1 MRDGARRIAAVS
13 DTIEG
18 LPFVLPDRPAV
29 RRIRQ
34 VERPVAPPAARTQ
47 PMAGFEDRFTDI
59 VDYIVRITD
68 EIWQDHAVGY
78 IRDTYDADSVV
89 YSGYGVVRTAEAV
102 VRSTIASIAAAP
114 DGDTRHINVAWSG
127 DETENFYTAHLGY
140 GGSTHVTPGLY
151 GPATGRRY
159 TMRFAADCLI
169 RANKIHTEWLVRDA
183 GSSVR
188 QLGLD
193 LDEVARAVATIVPA
207 EPYVVGPA
215 VPGATAVPASAA
227 GNSVE
232 AWARGL
238 FERVWSERR
247 FDRLS
252 HYYAPGI
259 AAHSGGGRS
268 VQGLPA
274 LSVLFLQILASIPDG
289 TMSVEHVSWA
299 EETDGVIVAV
309 RWVLAGS
316 SARGG
321 VLGYQLPEGRP
332 VFMMGSTHLRLTG
345 SHIVEEWTVFDEIAT
360 MAMAYRE

>member
-1 MRDGARRIAAVS
+1 MS
-13 DTIEG
+13 DSFEG
-18 LPFVLPDRPAV
+18 LPFSLPSRPPV
-29 RRIRQ
+29 RRIRH
-34 VERPVAPPAARTQ
+34 VDGAVTLPATRTQ
-47 PMAGFEDRFTDI
+47 PMAGFEDRFTDV

-68 EIWQDHAVGY
+68 EIWQDRAVGY

-127 DETENFYTAHLGY
+127 DEAESFYTAHLGY

-183 GSSVR
+183 GSCVR

-193 LDEVARAVATIVPA
+193 LDEVARAVAATVPA
-207 EPYVVGPA
+207 EPYVIGPA
-215 VPGATAVPASAA
+215 VPGATTAPASAVT
-227 GNSVE
+227 NPVD
-232 AWARGL
+232 AWARSL

-252 HYYAPGI
+252 DYYAP
-259 AAHSGGGRS
+259 AVMAHSGGGRS

-274 LSVLFLQILASIPDG
+274 LSGLFLQILASIPDG

-299 EETDGVIVAV
+299 EENDGVIVAV

-321 VLGYQLPEGRP
+321 VLGHALPEGRP
-332 VFMMGSTHLRLTG
+332 IFMMGSTHLRLTG
-345 SHIVEEWTVFDEIAT
+345 AQVVEEWTVFDEIAT